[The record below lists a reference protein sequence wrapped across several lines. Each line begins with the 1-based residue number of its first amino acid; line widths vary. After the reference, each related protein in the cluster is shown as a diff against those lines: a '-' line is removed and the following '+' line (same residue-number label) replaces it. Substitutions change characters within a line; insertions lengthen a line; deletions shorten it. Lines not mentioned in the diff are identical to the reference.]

1 MVVNSGV
8 CVVADTVGAEPV
20 ERGRV
25 LQVALCSE
33 GVKGIKAGLR
43 TFPVDKLLVIHTP
56 QTSPLVNELLEQ
68 LSEALE
74 LETEAVQVSSPRFD
88 EVLDVLSTALKANL
102 TKFDDVYVNLSEG
115 DKLFSCS
122 ALAVCFLFGVK
133 AYYIMDD
140 SPYVFPIVR
149 LGYQKIL
156 PEAKLN
162 ILQVLAKVGGG
173 VASLEELSELTGYD
187 KAQLSYHINGAP
199 DSRGL
204 AALGLV
210 SVEKGA
216 RGRLTIRLTTQGK
229 ILLMSGV

>member
-1 MVVNSGV
+1 MVVDREV
-8 CVVADTVGAEPV
+8 CVVADTVDPEPV

-25 LQVALCSE
+25 LQMALCSD

-56 QTSPLVNELLEQ
+56 QITPQVNELLGQ
-68 LSEALE
+68 LSDALE
-74 LETEAVQVSSPRFD
+74 LETEAVQISSTSFD
-88 EVLDVLSTALKANL
+88 VVLDVLSTVLKVNL
-102 TKFDDVYVNLSEG
+102 TRFDDIYVNLSEG
-115 DKLFSCS
+115 DKPFSCS

-133 AYYIMDD
+133 AYYIMGD

-156 PEAKLN
+156 PEAKLS
-162 ILQVLAKVGGG
+162 ILGVLAKVGGG

-187 KAQLSYHINGAP
+187 KAQLSYHINGAS

-204 AALGLV
+204 ATLGLV
-210 SVEKGA
+210 SVEKGV
-216 RGRLTIRLTTQGK
+216 RGRLTVRLTAQGK
-229 ILLMSGV
+229 ILLMGGV

>member
-1 MVVNSGV
+1 MVVDREE
-8 CVVADTVGAEPV
+8 CVVVDTVDPEPV

-25 LQVALCSE
+25 LQVALCSD

-56 QTSPLVNELLEQ
+56 QIAPLVDELLGR
-68 LSEALE
+68 LSDALE
-74 LETEAVQVSSPRFD
+74 LETEAVQVPSTNFD
-88 EVLDVLSTALKANL
+88 EVLDVLSSVLKVNL
-102 TKFDDVYVNLSEG
+102 TRFDDVYVNLSEG
-115 DKLFSCS
+115 DKPFSCS

-140 SPYVFPIVR
+140 RPYVFPIVR
-149 LGYQKIL
+149 LGYQRIL
-156 PEAKLN
+156 PEAKLS
-162 ILQVLAKVGGG
+162 ILQVLTKVGGG

-204 AALGLV
+204 ATLGLV

-229 ILLMSGV
+229 ILLMSCV

>member
-56 QTSPLVNELLEQ
+56 QTSPLVNEL
-68 LSEALE
+68 LE

-216 RGRLTIRLTTQGK
+216 RGRLTIQGK